1 METRPI
7 RFKIFRYRPGRT
19 DPPRFQI
26 FELSIGPQATVLDA
40 LEALRIEQDPSLLY
54 RHSCHHSS
62 CGTCA
67 CRINGIERLACV
79 TRVRDLGGEEVV
91 LEPLE
96 GFERVGDLVVDMR
109 PLYEEIPSGVSCH
122 RESEWNPGASVP
134 EGLARYERFENC
146 IECGACLSACPV
158 SGDRDAFLGP
168 AALAAISR
176 EIEKGA
182 GHAAALLD
190 LAGSD
195 RGVWRCERAMVC
207 SKVCPVEVYPARHIH
222 ELRLRLKR
230 KEEESR

>member
-1 METRPI
+1 MEHRPI
-7 RFKIFRYRPGRT
+7 RFKIFRYQPGRV
-19 DPPRFQI
+19 DPPRFQV
-26 FELSIGPQATVLDA
+26 FELSLGPHATVLYA
-40 LEALRIEQDPSLLY
+40 LEELRMKQDPSLLY

-67 CRINGIERLACV
+67 CRINGIEGLACV
-79 TRVRDLGGEEVV
+79 TRVWDLGGEEVV

-96 GFERVGDLVVDMR
+96 GFERVGDLVVDMG
-109 PLYEEIPSGVSCH
+109 PLYEEIPAGLSYH

-158 SGDRDAFLGP
+158 SRGRDAFVGP

-176 EIEKGA
+176 EIEKGTRQ
-182 GHAAALLD
+182 AADLLD

-195 RGVWRCERAMVC
+195 RGVLRCERAMAC
-207 SKVCPVEVYPARHIH
+207 SRVCPVEVHPARHIH
-222 ELRLRLKR
+222 ELGIKLKR
-230 KEEESR
+230 KDERSS